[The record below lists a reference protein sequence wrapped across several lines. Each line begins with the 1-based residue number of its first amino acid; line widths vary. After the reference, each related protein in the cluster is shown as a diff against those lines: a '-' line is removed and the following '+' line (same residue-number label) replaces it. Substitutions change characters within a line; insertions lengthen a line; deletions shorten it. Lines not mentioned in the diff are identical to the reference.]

1 MTKQTRAA
9 STRPAPTSTPEDQE
23 IQSFLERFARSL
35 TAGDGKAIAKL
46 WNVPAYVLGDTM
58 AQAVNTREEV
68 EKFFSGAKDEYN
80 KRGIVSTRPD
90 VFGLEWITDRL
101 AVVDVRWPYLDGRG
115 DEKGEEVS
123 TYVLKRDDDGELK
136 LHVALMRGEQ

>member
-9 STRPAPTSTPEDQE
+9 STRPTPTSAPEDQE
-23 IQSFLERFARSL
+23 IQNFLERFSRSL

-46 WNVPAYVLGDTM
+46 WSVPAYVLGDTM
-58 AQAVNTREEV
+58 AQAVNTHEEV

-101 AVVDVRWPYLDGRG
+101 VVVDVRWPYLDGRG
-115 DEKGEEVS
+115 DEKGEEAS
-123 TYVLKRDDDGELK
+123 TYVLRRDDNGELK